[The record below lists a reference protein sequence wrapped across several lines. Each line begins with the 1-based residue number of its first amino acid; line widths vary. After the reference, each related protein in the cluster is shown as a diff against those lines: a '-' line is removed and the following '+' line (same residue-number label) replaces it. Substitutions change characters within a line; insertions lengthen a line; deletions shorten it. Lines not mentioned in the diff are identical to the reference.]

1 MDTPRRFA
9 VIQTA
14 SRQVPMTLIQL
25 CLAMLCSICTAA
37 MAHAPDEHAGHAAAA
52 TTIAVPAERWVAD
65 AALREGM
72 ARIQDALEELHHY
85 EMGHV
90 PEATALEFVATI
102 QDAGAYIFTHCKLA
116 PDADA
121 ALHGMLAPLLGAAQ
135 SLKNDPHDLAAVTAM
150 RNAVV
155 DYPRYFDDP
164 DWSARINPPP
174 R

>member
-1 MDTPRRFA
+1 
-9 VIQTA
+9 
-14 SRQVPMTLIQL
+14 MTLIKL
-25 CLAMLCSICTAA
+25 CLAMLCGFCMVA
-37 MAHAPDEHAGHAAAA
+37 MAQSPAPDEHAGHSASAA
-52 TTIAVPAERWVAD
+52 TIPVPAERWAAD
-65 AALREGM
+65 APLREGM
-72 ARIQDALEELHHY
+72 GRIQEALKELRHY
-85 EMGHV
+85 EMGHM

-121 ALHGMLAPLLGAAQ
+121 ALHSMLAPLLSAAQ

-150 RNAVV
+150 RNAVA

-164 DWSARINPPP
+164 DWSARVKPQP